1 MPIGNPIV
9 REDAF
14 KTVTVIASAG
24 QTIFTI
30 TGGYKPGR
38 IEVYLNGV
46 KLVEGT
52 DFTAS
57 DESTVSLSV
66 PAALNDELQ
75 FVTFDSFS
83 VQDALVAAASTQN
96 VYGDISIIGDL
107 YVNRVFG
114 AGQVVQIGIQSAGTL
129 VGYAKTLNFVG
140 TGNTFLQNGD
150 TIDISIS
157 SGGGGGGGASAGTVI
172 NYPSGA
178 ASPFILSLAHQTE
191 NINLDDTTTG
201 EPLDAN
207 IVVGPSQLVIDPG
220 IALTVGEGKTLI
232 PDLYDITR
240 QPAISTT

>member
-1 MPIGNPIV
+1 MPIGNPIA
-9 REDAF
+9 RQETF
-14 KTVTVIASAG
+14 KTIIVTASAG

-30 TGGYKPGR
+30 TGGYKPGK
-38 IEVYLNGV
+38 IEVYLNGI

-52 DFTAS
+52 DFTAT

-66 PAALNDELQ
+66 PTSLNDELQ
-75 FVTFDSFS
+75 FVILDTFS
-83 VQDALVAAASTQN
+83 VQDALVSAASSQR
-96 VYGDISIIGDL
+96 VYGDISIAGDL

-114 AGQVVQIGIQSAGTL
+114 EGQLVQIGIQSAGTL

-140 TGNTFLQNGD
+140 AGNTFLQNGD
-150 TIDISIS
+150 TIDISI

-178 ASPFILSLAHQTE
+178 ASPFILSLSHQTE
-191 NINLDDTTTG
+191 NINLDDATTG

-240 QPAISTT
+240 QPSISTT